1 MLSQQSLGV
10 GLANLLEVRTLHDWS
25 NLVKLLTVFE
35 QQLCHWA
42 VLAGLVG
49 LKRSTSMTQTQFTML
64 ALQVFLDPD

>member
-1 MLSQQSLGV
+1 MSLQQPLGV

-25 NLVKLLTVFE
+25 NLVKRLTVFE

-49 LKRSTSMTQTQFTML
+49 LEQSTTMTQTQVTML